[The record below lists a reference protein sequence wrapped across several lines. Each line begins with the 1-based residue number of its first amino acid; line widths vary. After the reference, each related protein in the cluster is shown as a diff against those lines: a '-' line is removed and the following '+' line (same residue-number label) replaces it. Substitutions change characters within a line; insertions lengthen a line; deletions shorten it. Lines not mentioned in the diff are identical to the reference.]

1 MIIRENGMKID
12 LRRAAAFHA
21 VARAGGINAAA
32 RIEGRSPPSIHADF
46 RRFERDAGVVLAER
60 VGRRLRLTP
69 EGRALYEAI
78 DRALAEVAHA
88 AEQVRS
94 EAPAAVPLRIGCV
107 TGFGRYRLA
116 PRLFRDAEPAR
127 RIVFRMGSHDQIL
140 GWLGAGVIDL
150 GITYRGVVAAPI
162 ESVAVAEET
171 LWLVGAP
178 DGRPTRECLSQAP
191 CIAYDEYEYVFGH
204 WFDQVLAA
212 QPAGLTVRDH
222 CNELEDALLSVRAG
236 RGFTI
241 APEDAARAFG
251 FAPCGPVARN
261 TLILCAMG
269 NRLASDD
276 ARWIAGL
283 AGRPAD

>member
-1 MIIRENGMKID
+1 MKID

-32 RIEGRSPPSIHADF
+32 RSEGRSPPSIHADF
-46 RRFERDAGVVLAER
+46 RRFERDAGVPLAER

-116 PRLFRDAEPAR
+116 PRVFRDAERTR
-127 RIVFRMGSHDQIL
+127 RIVFRTGSHDQIL
-140 GWLGAGVIDL
+140 DWLGAGVIDL
-150 GITYRGVVAAPI
+150 GVTYRGVVAAPI
-162 ESVAVAEET
+162 ESVPVAEET

-178 DGRPTRECLSQAP
+178 GGPPTCEGLSRAP

-212 QPAGLTVRDH
+212 QPPGLAVRDH
-222 CNELEDALLSVRAG
+222 CNELEEALISARAG

-261 TLILCAMG
+261 TLILCGIG
-269 NRLASDD
+269 NRLASED

-283 AGRPAD
+283 AGASG

>member
-1 MIIRENGMKID
+1 MKID

-32 RIEGRSPPSIHADF
+32 RNEGRSPPSIHADF
-46 RRFERDAGVVLAER
+46 RRFERDAGVPLAER

-116 PRLFRDAEPAR
+116 PRVFREAERTR
-127 RIVFRMGSHDQIL
+127 RIVLRMGSHDQIL
-140 GWLGAGVIDL
+140 DWLSAGVIDL

-171 LWLVGAP
+171 LWLVGRRTA
-178 DGRPTRECLSQAP
+178 RR
-191 CIAYDEYEYVFGH
+191 
-204 WFDQVLAA
+204 
-212 QPAGLTVRDH
+212 
-222 CNELEDALLSVRAG
+222 RATTSPG
-236 RGFTI
+236 PRASPMTNMNMCSGTGS
-241 APEDAARAFG
+241 AR
-251 FAPCGPVARN
+251 CWR
-261 TLILCAMG
+261 
-269 NRLASDD
+269 RS
-276 ARWIAGL
+276 
-283 AGRPAD
+283 RPAWRSAITATSWKRR

>member
-1 MIIRENGMKID
+1 MKID

-46 RRFERDAGVVLAER
+46 RRFERDAGVPLAER

-94 EAPAAVPLRIGCV
+94 EAPAVVPLRIGCV

-116 PRLFRDAEPAR
+116 PRLFRDAESAR
-127 RIVFRMGSHDQIL
+127 RIVFRMGSHDQIID
-140 GWLGAGVIDL
+140 WLGAGVIDL
-150 GITYRGVVAAPI
+150 GVTYRGVAATPI
-162 ESVAVAEET
+162 ESVAVAEEA
-171 LWLVGAP
+171 LWLIGAAGDP
-178 DGRPTRECLSQAP
+178 PSREGLSQMP
-191 CIAYDEYEYVFGH
+191 CIVYDEYEYVFGR
-204 WFDQVLAA
+204 WFDQVLEA
-212 QPAGLTVRDH
+212 QPAALTIRDH
-222 CNELEDALLSVRAG
+222 CNELEEALLGVRAG

-261 TLILCAMG
+261 TLILCGMG
-269 NRLASDD
+269 NRLASED

-283 AGRPAD
+283 AGASG

>member
-1 MIIRENGMKID
+1 MKID

-46 RRFERDAGVVLAER
+46 RRFERDAGVPLAER

-94 EAPAAVPLRIGCV
+94 EAPAVVPLRIGCV

-116 PRLFRDAEPAR
+116 PRLFRDAESAR
-127 RIVFRMGSHDQIL
+127 RIVFRMGSHDQIID
-140 GWLGAGVIDL
+140 WLGAGVIDL
-150 GITYRGVVAAPI
+150 GVTYRGVAATPI
-162 ESVAVAEET
+162 ESVAVAEEA
-171 LWLVGAP
+171 LWLIGAAGDP
-178 DGRPTRECLSQAP
+178 PGREGLSQMP
-191 CIAYDEYEYVFGH
+191 CIVYDEYEYVFGR
-204 WFDQVLAA
+204 WFDQVLEA
-212 QPAGLTVRDH
+212 QPAALTIRDH
-222 CNELEDALLSVRAG
+222 CNELEEALLGVRAG

-261 TLILCAMG
+261 TLILCGMG
-269 NRLASDD
+269 NRLASED

-283 AGRPAD
+283 AGASG